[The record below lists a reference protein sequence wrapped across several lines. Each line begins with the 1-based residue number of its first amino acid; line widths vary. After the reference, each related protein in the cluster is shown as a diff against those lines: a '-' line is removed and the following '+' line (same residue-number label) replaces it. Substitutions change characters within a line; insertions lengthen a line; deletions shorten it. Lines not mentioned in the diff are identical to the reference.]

1 MRCNECIKC
10 SWNVN
15 VLPCR
20 DSDTTG
26 RIPNCQL
33 GETGGSGLPGDPSPT
48 SNSNDT
54 RFPEKNQVKIT
65 TLFKI
70 SDPSI
75 EMYDILKPHW
85 QITLAVPRFGSLLN
99 SPNHLYLRMPR
110 HIVPKIKKSAY
121 IFLSTFCGFLTDSVL
136 VDEVCDQRF
145 YDVERLLVKYGYFTA
160 TGTAMPAVTALEGSF
175 MLKMKRKTLFY
186 TLFLPILLLTL
197 SSIEIRAEGHETVGI
212 SEQSDLRLA
221 AWNIR
226 IMSNKS
232 RK

>member
-85 QITLAVPRFGSLLN
+85 QITLAVTRFGSLLN

-110 HIVPKIKKSAY
+110 HIVPKIKKSA
-121 IFLSTFCGFLTDSVL
+121 IFFLSTFCGFQWQ
-136 VDEVCDQRF
+136 C
-145 YDVERLLVKYGYFTA
+145 
-160 TGTAMPAVTALEGSF
+160 
-175 MLKMKRKTLFY
+175 
-186 TLFLPILLLTL
+186 
-197 SSIEIRAEGHETVGI
+197 VG
-212 SEQSDLRLA
+212 
-221 AWNIR
+221 
-226 IMSNKS
+226 
-232 RK
+232 